1 MQIVLLI
8 VVAGVWAMFLI
19 PSFLS
24 SRREAPIVSTQAFAR
39 DAERLNVVRAMATSP
54 DLARRRAILIRRRN
68 AIALLAVLAVATLA
82 AAIVTG
88 SVALLAVNLMVDV
101 LLAVYVGLLAQVK
114 QRAGL
119 APPIRLHV
127 ADRVDD
133 TADQATVR
141 VLAG

>member
-24 SRREAPIVSTQAFAR
+24 SRREAPIVSTQEFAR
-39 DAERLNVVRAMATSP
+39 GAERLNVVRAMATSP
-54 DLARRRAILIRRRN
+54 ELARRRAILVRRRN
-68 AIALLAVLAVATLA
+68 TIVGLAVLAVVTLA

-88 SVALLAVNLMVDV
+88 SVVLLAVNLAVDV
-101 LLAVYVGLLAQVK
+101 ALAVYVALLAQVK

-119 APPIRLHV
+119 EPPVQLHLV
-127 ADRVDD
+127 QQRTE